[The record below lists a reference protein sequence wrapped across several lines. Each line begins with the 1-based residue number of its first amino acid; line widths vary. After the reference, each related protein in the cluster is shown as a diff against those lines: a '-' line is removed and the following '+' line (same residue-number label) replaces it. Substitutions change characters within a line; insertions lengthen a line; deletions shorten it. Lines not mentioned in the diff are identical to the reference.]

1 MVKTL
6 CNYISSLNERK
17 EIIFM
22 EDISKETINLGLNSK
37 ENIDLGLN
45 E

>member
-1 MVKTL
+1 
-6 CNYISSLNERK
+6 
-17 EIIFM
+17 M

-45 E
+45 EQEEFMEQRRDVG